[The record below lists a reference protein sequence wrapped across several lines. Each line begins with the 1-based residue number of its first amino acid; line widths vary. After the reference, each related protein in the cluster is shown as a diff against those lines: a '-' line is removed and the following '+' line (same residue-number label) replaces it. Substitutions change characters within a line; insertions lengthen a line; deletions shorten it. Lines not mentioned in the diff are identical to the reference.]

1 MLVALTDVD
10 GAKITFSPGFRW
22 VTSLLA
28 GQAVMR
34 HQLMNQTAVTY
45 FLASF
50 PDKFI
55 KRLRRCLKT
64 WRSVQSE
71 PHDL

>member
-10 GAKITFSPGFRW
+10 GGKITSSPGFRW
-22 VTSLLA
+22 VTSLLV

-45 FLASF
+45 FLASLT
-50 PDKFI
+50 DK
-55 KRLRRCLKT
+55 
-64 WRSVQSE
+64 S
-71 PHDL
+71 H

>member
-50 PDKFI
+50 TDK
-55 KRLRRCLKT
+55 
-64 WRSVQSE
+64 S
-71 PHDL
+71 H